1 MDCETSNMF
10 RSVFRATQ
18 VLFDGRN
25 RFPINIKLTQTRKRN
40 DRKRLAI
47 MQENAAIIREGR
59 RALMRRLIREKNERQ
74 TAADGIKIAAS
85 SGSAD
90 SVDVHSATASAIPT
104 NTEKLSSEAS
114 TQKHPNL

>member
-1 MDCETSNMF
+1 MF
-10 RSVFRATQ
+10 RSAFRVTQ
-18 VLFDGRN
+18 VLLDGRN

-59 RALMRRLIREKNERQ
+59 RALMRRLTREKMGSQ
-74 TAADGIKIAAS
+74 AAGPSAATG

-90 SVDVHSATASAIPT
+90 SIGISNTTTTTSTATINSGP
-104 NTEKLSSEAS
+104 SSETS
-114 TQKHPNL
+114 TQNQQKL